1 MKHVLK
7 NSIFLFLILIAFLF
21 IFNNLFLKNKEL
33 DLKKN
38 ALSYSYK
45 KNAFY
50 INKHIIINPY
60 EISFS
65 NNNTNIIYSKIDL
78 GSAPDIYLMNNKGQ
92 NRRITDND
100 FIEFSPVI
108 NDLGDFAYALSKY
121 SVAESE
127 VFLNGE
133 ILNIS
138 EDNALNMHL
147 SINDKYLA
155 FSEINTRT
163 EENNLVIYNIQNQKF
178 KKVFIEGIISNI
190 EFIDEDQLLLQIY
203 SEKTC
208 SMNIWTYDI
217 NNGKLDKLI
226 ETEHDEI
233 IREVNYSQGYEIDT
247 IKGDSNTRNLFN
259 AYYSLYNYKLANPFS
274 LSNDFL
280 GRLSWNQSTR
290 LEGLIKLYKVTQD
303 NLVKEQINTICKN
316 ILNID
321 NENLNVSD
329 EINPPYLWASKKYS
343 INQQE
348 PLSLLV
354 NNSKIMNA
362 LLFAVEE
369 DVIREASIKE
379 DIISRAENMFEFY
392 NQQYNK
398 SEKLYFVPKGVAYK
412 YDGIWLP
419 FNQQNIY
426 GLVLLRLYNI
436 TGNEEYKLRVFEL
449 ADKFKSEWTYTDD
462 GQVLWRYWPQSFYN
476 GWDESD
482 HLSINT
488 PSYHGQ
494 PSSYEDVSHAGINVK
509 FIIDFYKSFHEDIFT
524 KKDIDKLNNTYQKIF
539 TESKYFKYIGEEAT
553 SSRTRIAGYPIYGWL
568 ELEDPIFMNNKNF
581 IPTIYPDF
589 DSYNLYPYTWLIKD
603 ELRVDDS
610 ITILTKE
617 FNLNNELISTSDKE
631 YNYLNIKTYFEH

>member
-1 MKHVLK
+1 MLIEKRIL
-7 NSIFLFLILIAFLF
+7 SFTILFIILICGCTET
-21 IFNNLFLKNKEL
+21 NLPNE
-33 DLKKN
+33 D
-38 ALSYSYK
+38 
-45 KNAFY
+45 
-50 INKHIIINPY
+50 INKMGKYNYNYTKNFIYFNGTEINNPY

-65 NNNTNIIYSKIDL
+65 NNGTYTIYSKIDL
-78 GSAPDIYLMNNKGQ
+78 GSAPDLYIMNNKGQ

-379 DIISRAENMFEFY
+379 DIISRAEKMYDCY
-392 NQQYNK
+392 NQQYDDYT
-398 SEKLYFVPKGVAYK
+398 KLYFIPKGTNIRF
-412 YDGIWLP
+412 DGIWLP
-419 FNQQNIY
+419 FNQQNMY
-426 GLVLLRLYNI
+426 GIVLLRLYNI
-436 TGNEEYKLRVFEL
+436 TGNEEYKLRAFEL

-462 GQVLWRYWPQSFYN
+462 GQVLWRYWPQLFYN
-476 GWDESD
+476 GWDEPD

-494 PSSYEDVSHAGINVK
+494 PSSYEDVGHAGINVK
-509 FIIDFYKSFHEDIFT
+509 FILDFYNIFPEEVFTNNDIT
-524 KKDIDKLNNTYQKIF
+524 KLNNTYFNIF
-539 TESKYFKYIGEEAT
+539 INNRLFRYIGEEGT
-553 SSRTRIAGYPIYGWL
+553 SNRTRITGYPTYGWL
-568 ELEDPIFMNNKNF
+568 ELDNPIFMNNKNF

-617 FNLNNELISTSDKE
+617 FNLNNELISTSEKE